1 MTYIVTTS
9 SPVGQFNT
17 HDAAMQCVAE
27 LLKAGAFEVH
37 VITRNGSMQENV
49 QIFGQ
54 GYLK

>member
-1 MTYIVTTS
+1 
-9 SPVGQFNT
+9 
-17 HDAAMQCVAE
+17 MQCVAE

-37 VITRNGSMQENV
+37 VITRNGGMQENV